1 MSSYPLWAGG
11 HLFNLLI
18 INHLLS
24 TGDNKDCR
32 AAGRVGGVTGGIAE
46 RLAEGTAL
54 DWYDA
59 PDVDRQDSLPRSAVE
74 DNYLN
79 ILILS

>member
-32 AAGRVGGVTGGIAE
+32 TAGRVGGVTGGIAE
-46 RLAEGTAL
+46 RLAEGTAAIYAL
-54 DWYDA
+54 
-59 PDVDRQDSLPRSAVE
+59 LPGNPAQSQYEAR
-74 DNYLN
+74 
-79 ILILS
+79 

>member
-32 AAGRVGGVTGGIAE
+32 TAGRVGGVTGGIAE

-59 PDVDRQDSLPRSAVE
+59 PDVDKTVSPVPQWK
-74 DNYLN
+74 
-79 ILILS
+79 ITI

>member
-18 INHLLS
+18 INRLLS
-24 TGDNKDCR
+24 TRDNKDSR
-32 AAGRVGGVTGGIAE
+32 TAGRVGGVTGGIAE
-46 RLAEGTAL
+46 RLAKGTAL

-59 PDVDRQDSLPRSAVE
+59 PDVDKTVSPVRSGR
-74 DNYLN
+74 
-79 ILILS
+79 

>member
-18 INHLLS
+18 INYLFS
-24 TGDNKDCR
+24 TGDNKNSR
-32 AAGRVGGVTGGIAE
+32 TAGRVGGVTGGIAE

-59 PDVDRQDSLPRSAVE
+59 PDVDKTVSPVPQWK
-74 DNYLN
+74 
-79 ILILS
+79 ITI